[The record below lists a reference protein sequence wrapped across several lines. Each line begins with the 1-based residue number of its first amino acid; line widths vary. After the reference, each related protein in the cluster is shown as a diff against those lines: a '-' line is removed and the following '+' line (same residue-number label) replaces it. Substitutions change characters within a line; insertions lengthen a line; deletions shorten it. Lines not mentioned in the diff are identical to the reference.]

1 MNVKGVFSC
10 CNEAFSTGIFGVDS
24 NDVPRIVA
32 RKSVLLGHER
42 LSLARLPRS
51 LVCNLLIRA
60 TILWDCQ
67 QSIFGGP
74 LITRNSL
81 GVWCRG
87 HRGHGTGRGNPLH
100 PVRSFSLV
108 RHLRFEKGT
117 GPRKLSQ
124 RLLVLFLGTGE
135 KMANSCLARSR

>member
-1 MNVKGVFSC
+1 MNVKGVFSF
-10 CNEAFSTGIFGVDS
+10 CNEAFSTGNFGVDC
-24 NDVPRIVA
+24 NEAPGIVA
-32 RKSVLLGHER
+32 RKSVLLGNER

-51 LVCNLLIRA
+51 LAYNLLIRA
-60 TILWDCQ
+60 TILRDCQ

-74 LITRNSL
+74 FWKLL

-87 HRGHGTGRGNPLH
+87 HGGYGTGRGNPLH
-100 PVRSFSLV
+100 PVRSFSLI

-135 KMANSCLARSR
+135 KLHDHFITVKG